1 MGSRRW
7 RNVTKIIVS
16 AALAIIAIV
25 LLVTFRQ
32 MIAPTIVAFLL
43 AFILSYP
50 VNWIQRSTGWARGAA
65 TLIVYATLLAL
76 TVIASVLIVPR
87 SVELATGLRTSI
99 EQLIVNLQSMSAGAL
114 LDIGP
119 WQISLDSIFREA
131 GNVLSSVLMATAS
144 PLSLAR
150 GVTNSI
156 LSIVYVLVL
165 TFWLLKD
172 LYKLQRLALEAVP
185 PDYREDARRLGAELG
200 ETWHS
205 FLRGQVTL
213 ALVVGVMTWIPLAM
227 VGMANAGGLALLAGL
242 MEFLPSF
249 GPTLSGLVGTVIAL
263 FQGSTWMPVNN
274 LTFAVI
280 VLIIYSIIAQI
291 ENIYLVPRF
300 VGGQVRL
307 HPAVT
312 FVAIVSGT
320 MVFGLLGVLLATPIV
335 ASARTLLIY
344 VYRKLTDQEPFDEL
358 APPKTDV
365 RIPGVIAGR
374 KIEGIIFDLDGTL
387 AFVDWSF
394 VEWAERKLT
403 WLDRVISPATRRRL
417 ARRLMLALEGLVH
430 FLIGLARRFRIH
442 PDLDR
447 LFPALSRIRGYP
459 PVNRMLA
466 IPGAGDTL
474 ATLSMQYQ
482 LVLAST
488 RPRAEISAFLS
499 KSNLP
504 REAISHVLGREDVGY
519 LLPNTEVLL
528 IAAEK
533 LGIAPNQMLLVSDN
547 HINLRAAKAA
557 HIATAGILCG
567 LSEEDDLREAD
578 ITVASASELLEWL

>member
-131 GNVLSSVLMATAS
+131 GNVLSSVLMATGS

-263 FQGSTWMPVNN
+263 FQGSAWMPVNN
-274 LTFAVI
+274 LTFAII

-291 ENIYLVPRF
+291 ENIYLVPRL

-394 VEWAERKLT
+394 VEWVERKLT

-557 HIATAGILCG
+557 HIATAGVLCG